1 MNRKNFLAVQGALAA
16 KLKGTAVN
24 GFLGEDH
31 ILEFDHD
38 GASLLKYR
46 FELEKFDELFCQK
59 FD

>member
-38 GASLLKYR
+38 GTSLLNYR
-46 FELEKFDELFCQK
+46 F
-59 FD
+59 